1 MNGGIFCMERRRR
14 LVAHVMCLIIIV
26 IFVKCPL
33 TNTVK
38 VIRGS
43 RNFAEF

>member
-1 MNGGIFCMERRRR
+1 MERRTR